1 MKSMLLKHVSKAISE
16 SSSVIFSRR
25 DSKSMKEEDIKSS
38 QMMHS
43 GSQGSLSREGKDKL
57 RREA

>member
-1 MKSMLLKHVSKAISE
+1 MKSLLQKHESKAISE
-16 SSSVIFSRR
+16 SSSIILSRR
-25 DSKSMKEEDIKSS
+25 DSKSIREEDVKSS